1 MQNHPL
7 KNPVDELQYFIHDIK
22 SPLTNLGI
30 NLETLRNQLKDMPT
44 NYEQSI
50 NSALRSLNYINN
62 FVLTYNSDLGK
73 NISWFN
79 AREEVDYLISNHFEM
94 RFNQSNIEFNVN
106 STGENLIYGNRFD
119 FRKLVF
125 NLLNNSCDSLLL
137 STNRRLLQ
145 LSISKQQKHI
155 VVRVIDNGPGI
166 ADCSSIFKVGYTTKP
181 QHQGIGLN
189 LVTQIV
195 QDFKGEIT
203 VKSKPFVATSFQLRF
218 PV

>member
-106 STGENLIYGNRFD
+106 SAGENLIYGNRFD

-125 NLLNNSCDSLLL
+125 NLLSNSCDSLSL

-166 ADCSSIFKVGYTTKP
+166 ADCLGIFKVGYTTKP

-203 VKSKPFVATSFQLRF
+203 VKSRPFVATSFQLRF